1 MDKFKSVAKGGWH
14 PEKSRT
20 NSGSSA
26 GGQSDSKLGQV
37 KGWVGKVQGKDAH
50 AEAAREHQSA
60 PLSTLKDPYS
70 FAPPPKRLDYN
81 AGSSAAGGAASSAAL
96 ASAPPGG
103 AKQRMQEREEA
114 RRREE
119 EEANRPPPGPYRPD
133 TTGLSTAHLPK
144 PPAFRPGSASPA
156 PPAPASRPKPSLPPR
171 LPPRQNEY
179 PDEFS
184 PPPPPTYNEATQ
196 QGTPAQGV
204 MNQAALGRLGQ
215 AGVSVTGLGIGRT
228 ASPPVPPRAN
238 PSPPVPPRQNS
249 RTSMKTPP
257 PLPASRGSQMS
268 ELQNRFASM
277 SGPKSPAEAP
287 ATGTSWADKQAALR
301 TASSLREDPS
311 KVSASDLKGAA
322 STANNFQQRHGD
334 QIASGWKSANSLNQK
349 YGITGRM
356 NNLASSS
363 ASPPPAPSPAPGSQG
378 GLGKKAPPPP
388 PPKKKELSD
397 GSGEPPPIPLSSK
410 PKF

>member
-20 NSGSSA
+20 NSGS
-26 GGQSDSKLGQV
+26 GGGGASDSKLTQV
-37 KGWVGKVQGKDAH
+37 KGWVGKAQGKDPH
-50 AEAAREHQSA
+50 AEAARDHQSA
-60 PLSTLKDPYS
+60 PLSSLKDPS
-70 FAPPPKRLDYN
+70 QFAPPPKRLDYSG
-81 AGSSAAGGAASSAAL
+81 GSA
-96 ASAPPGG
+96 ASAPSGPSSAPAGS
-103 AKQRMQEREEA
+103 AKQRLQEREEA

-119 EEANRPPPGPYRPD
+119 EEANRPAPGPYRPD

-144 PPAFRPGSASPA
+144 PPAFRPGAA
-156 PPAPASRPKPSLPPR
+156 TPPTAGAAKPKPSLPPR
-171 LPPRQNEY
+171 PPLPPRQNSN
-179 PDEFS
+179 PDEFA
-184 PPPPPTYNEATQ
+184 PAPPPTYNEATQ
-196 QGTPAQGV
+196 EARPEQGV
-204 MNQAALGRLGQ
+204 LNQGALGRLGQ
-215 AGVSVTGLGIGRT
+215 AGVSVSGFGIGRT

-249 RTSMKTPP
+249 SSRAVLPP
-257 PLPASRGSQMS
+257 PAPPSRGSQMN
-268 ELQNRFASM
+268 ELQSRFASM
-277 SGPKSPAEAP
+277 SGPKSPAAPP

-301 TASSLREDPS
+301 TASSLRDDPS

-334 QIASGWKSANSLNQK
+334 QVASGWKSANSINQK
-349 YGITGRM
+349 YGIAGKM

-363 ASPPPAPSPAPGSQG
+363 ASPGPAQSSSQSSAG